1 MNYISSV
8 VNGFEKDENVFNK
21 LNKLN
26 EMMSE
31 EEKLKY
37 YQSENFGSPFVSFI
51 GFRCTKNLS
60 VYLNTKAMVESRDI
74 SQIIRRLLTKACE
87 EEGFDPNA

>member
-1 MNYISSV
+1 MYITRIYRPS
-8 VNGFEKDENVFNK
+8 EKDENVFNK

-60 VYLNTKAMVESRDI
+60 VYLNTKAMVEGRDI
-74 SQIIRRLLTKACE
+74 SQVIRRLLTKAAE
-87 EEGFDPNA
+87 EEGFDRNAV

>member
-1 MNYISSV
+1 MCITRIYRPS
-8 VNGFEKDENVFNK
+8 EKDENVFNK

-31 EEKLKY
+31 EERLKF
-37 YQSENFGSPFVSFI
+37 YQSEYRGSPLVSFI

-60 VYLNTKAMVESRDI
+60 VFLNTKAMIEGRDI

-87 EEGFDPNA
+87 EEGFDRNA

>member
-60 VYLNTKAMVESRDI
+60 VFLNTKAMVEGRDI

-87 EEGFDPNA
+87 EEGFDRNA

>member
-37 YQSENFGSPFVSFI
+37 YQSENFGSPFVSII

-60 VYLNTKAMVESRDI
+60 VYLNTKAMIEGRDI

-87 EEGFDPNA
+87 EEGFDRNA